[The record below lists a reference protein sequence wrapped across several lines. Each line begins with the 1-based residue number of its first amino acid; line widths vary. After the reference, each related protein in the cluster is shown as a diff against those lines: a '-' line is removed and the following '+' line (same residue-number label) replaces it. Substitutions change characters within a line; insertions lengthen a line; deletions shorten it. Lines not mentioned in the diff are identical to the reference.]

1 VPVAVGR
8 RRGPEPFTAV
18 GGRSGHGT
26 GPREARELARGGDGR
41 HVVGLA
47 ARAEA
52 PVGAVRAALGAPADL
67 QDVVGLAAQGG
78 PSSCRTLDWN

>member
-1 VPVAVGR
+1 MVA
-8 RRGPEPFTAV
+8 TLSAL
-18 GGRSGHGT
+18 
-26 GPREARELARGGDGR
+26 PRAP
-41 HVVGLA
+41 
-47 ARAEA
+47 EA